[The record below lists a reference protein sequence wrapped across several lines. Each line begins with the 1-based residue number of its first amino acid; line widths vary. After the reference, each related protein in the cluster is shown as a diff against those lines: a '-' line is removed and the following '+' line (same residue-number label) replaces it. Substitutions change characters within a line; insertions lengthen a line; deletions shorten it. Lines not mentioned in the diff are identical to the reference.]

1 MFHATYG
8 LFFSREQNPDTIRI
22 IRTTDGQPVALDGSN
37 VVFNHLITIET
48 FASIMASM
56 CQRGETAE
64 TWREAMEFL
73 YSTK

>member
-1 MFHATYG
+1 MFYATYG
-8 LFFSREQNPDTIRI
+8 LFSLGKKTDTIRI

-48 FASIMASM
+48 FASIMANMSN
-56 CQRGETAE
+56 RGETAE
-64 TWREAMEFL
+64 TWREAMEYL